1 MRNNRI
7 VLVLLLLVFII
18 SIIFPLK
25 VTACKDI
32 VACGDATDG
41 EYNLFLKLRDPSR
54 PDFQVLCIV
63 PEGYEYTYHC
73 PWTGLP
79 LKSKT
84 IHKSIGVASV
94 NDVIPNIV
102 KAGMA
107 FTSAGIA
114 YGDADTNSKWV
125 NPTKHAWDDFD
136 WLRYSYEKAN
146 TEDEAVD
153 LLTIDAVK
161 KMHATGVSEN
171 LFVVG
176 PKKGYVIEADAF
188 HYKIKEIKNGVS
200 VMTNYPNELWRT
212 QILNKLPYASSFDLI
227 KEEYVKKGRSLR
239 LNSFYGIRVV
249 DIGSD
254 FIIARQ
260 VPFLK
265 ITSNGIIKGPLVEI
279 KIGERKNVGMYSVEL
294 KDIDGNKAKVILCNK
309 YKAWEDRMNNYIQNE
324 YGSITIEDMINW
336 SRFHEDDLDGLRP
349 MCQDD
354 SIYEAA
360 MIYKIPQ
367 NYYDILSCG
376 WFSANHACSS
386 IYVPVHICDID
397 IFDPYE
403 NGDAAALSLE
413 LLERYGHDNL
423 SSFFSKAEDVFLFEN
438 DFREQISKTFI
449 TNTSEVSNF
458 LTDVDMAMQYQ
469 AWLTQKIWLETSNI
483 SDLEIKQEVIDII
496 DDIWCENFSVSLICM
511 EKAISLLENISGY
524 VPQIDIIIDKIEQII
539 FSINEISMIKL

>member
-7 VLVLLLLVFII
+7 VLVLLLLVFIF

-32 VACGDATDG
+32 VACGEATDG
-41 EYNLFLKLRDPSR
+41 EYNLFLKVRDPSR
-54 PDFQVLCIV
+54 PGLQVLCIV
-63 PEGYEYTYHC
+63 PQGYEYTYHY

-84 IHKSIGVASV
+84 CHKFIGVASV

-107 FTSAGIA
+107 FTYAGIA
-114 YGDADTNSKWV
+114 YGDADTDSKWV

-188 HYKIKEIKNGVS
+188 HYKIKEITNGVS
-200 VMTNYPNELWRT
+200 VMTNYPNQLWRT
-212 QILNKLPYASSFDLI
+212 QILKKLPYASSFDI
-227 KEEYVKKGRSLR
+227 VKEEFVKKGRSLR
-239 LNSFYGIRVV
+239 LNSFYGIRIV

-279 KIGERKNVGMYSVEL
+279 KIGERKNVGVYSVEL
-294 KDIDGNKAKVILCNK
+294 KAIDENKAKVVLCNV

-324 YGSITIEDMINW
+324 YGSINIEDMINW
-336 SRFHEDDLDGLRP
+336 SRLHEDDLDGLRP

-354 SIYEAA
+354 MIYEAV

-367 NYYDILSCG
+367 DYYDVLSCG

-413 LLERYGHDNL
+413 LLARYGHDNL
-423 SSFFSKAEDVFLFEN
+423 SSFFSKAEDVFFYEN
-438 DFREQISKTFI
+438 ELREEFAKTII
-449 TNTSEVSNF
+449 TNTSEVSIF

-469 AWLTQKIWLETSNI
+469 GFLTQQIWLETSNI
-483 SDLEIKQEVIDII
+483 SDSEIKQEVIDII
-496 DDIWCENFSVSLICM
+496 DDIWNKNYSVTLTFMEN
-511 EKAISLLENISGY
+511 AISLLENVSGY
-524 VPQIDIIIDKIEQII
+524 VSEIDIIISKIEKIM
-539 FSINEISMIKL
+539 FSINEINNLT

>member
-1 MRNNRI
+1 MHKNKI
-7 VLVLLLLVFII
+7 VSVLLFSFIII

-25 VTACKDI
+25 VSACKDI
-32 VACGDATDG
+32 VACGDATAG
-41 EYNLFLKLRDPSR
+41 EYNLFLKVRDPSR
-54 PDFQVLCIV
+54 PDLQVLCIV
-63 PEGYEYTYHC
+63 PKGYEYTYYR

-79 LKSKT
+79 FNIKT
-84 IHKSIGVASV
+84 HHKSIGVASL

-102 KAGMA
+102 KAGMV

-114 YGDADTNSKWV
+114 YGDADTNSRWV

-136 WLRYSYEKAN
+136 WLRYSFEKAN
-146 TEDEAVD
+146 TEDEAAD
-153 LLTIDAVK
+153 ILTIDAVK

-176 PKKGYVIEADAF
+176 PKKGFVIEADAF
-188 HYKIKEIKNGVS
+188 HYKIKEITNGVS
-200 VMTNYPNELWRT
+200 VMSNYPNELWKT
-212 QILNKLPYASSFDLI
+212 QILKKLPYASSFDI
-227 KEEYVKKGRSLR
+227 VKEEYVKKGRTLR

-249 DIGSD
+249 DIGPD
-254 FIIARQ
+254 FIKACQ

-265 ITSNGIIKGPLVEI
+265 ITSNGIINGPLVEI
-279 KIGERKNVGMYSVEL
+279 KIGERKTVGMYSVEL
-294 KDIDGNKAKVILCNK
+294 KSIDGNKAKVTLCNK
-309 YKAWEDRMNNYIQNE
+309 YKAWEDRMNNHIQNE
-324 YGSITIEDMINW
+324 YGSITVEDMINW
-336 SRFHEDDLDGLRP
+336 SRLHEDDLDGLRP
-349 MCQDD
+349 MCQDEM
-354 SIYEAA
+354 IYEAV

-386 IYVPVHICDID
+386 IYIPVHICDSD

-413 LLERYGHDNL
+413 LLERFGHDNL
-423 SSFFSKAEDVFLFEN
+423 SSFFSKVEDVFFYEN
-438 DFREQISKTFI
+438 ELREGFSKTII

-469 AWLTQKIWLETSNI
+469 GFLTQQIWLETSNI

-496 DDIWCENFSVSLICM
+496 DDIWCKNYTVSLICM
-511 EKAISLLENISGY
+511 ENSISLLENVSGN
-524 VPQIDIIIDKIEQII
+524 VSEIDIIISKIEQII
-539 FSINEISMIKL
+539 ISINEIF